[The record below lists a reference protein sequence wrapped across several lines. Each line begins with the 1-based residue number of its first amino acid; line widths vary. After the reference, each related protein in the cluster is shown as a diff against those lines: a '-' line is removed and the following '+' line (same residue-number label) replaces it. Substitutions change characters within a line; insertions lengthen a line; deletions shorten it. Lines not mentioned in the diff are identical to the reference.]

1 MLAQMQ
7 HEETEAMGRGTRGV
21 HAFPDAA
28 VHVLQPDNVFC
39 HQSGGIGNG

>member
-7 HEETEAMGRGTRGV
+7 HEEAEAMGRGTRGV
-21 HAFPDAA
+21 RIRPDTT
-28 VHVLQPDNVFC
+28 VHVLQPDNVLC